1 MKSGVTKALVYLMC
15 LSDKDLQHCAV
26 ALLLQLV
33 TSSGEVEKSREI
45 DILMDKNRLT
55 DGHTMESDRWTDS
68 QTEVQIHRQ
77 TDCFILIANVK
88 GNSSL

>member
-45 DILMDKNRLT
+45 DILMDK
-55 DGHTMESDRWTDS
+55 TDS
-68 QTEVQIHRQ
+68 QMDTPWSPTDGQTVRLKYRYIGRQIVL
-77 TDCFILIANVK
+77 F
-88 GNSSL
+88 